1 MRASFLR
8 LTSTLG
14 LAAAL
19 AVGCNS
25 SDYDSGSNSTGTT
38 NASAT
43 GVWSGTDSSTEL
55 TVTALINAAGE
66 AAFIR
71 SDGVLFTGTADVS
84 SNTLAVSV
92 DGYSSF
98 PTTFADGSIHG
109 LGTLNGTV
117 TTASMLS
124 ATLTFTT
131 DGNTAIAGSWSLSYS
146 SIANNASS
154 TGAISGNYTDNSSG
168 DPLAGA
174 VLSINSNGVMTGQS
188 ASSGC
193 VLNGSVSTNDSSHNV
208 YEVAYSYASCTGG
221 DAVLNGVQFTGLA
234 TLNTAQSP
242 SQLLIA
248 VAGASSTAKYGIVSQ
263 LSGS

>member
-8 LTSTLG
+8 LTTTLG
-14 LAAAL
+14 IAAAL
-19 AVGCNS
+19 AVGCNAT
-25 SDYDSGSNSTGTT
+25 DNGSGSNSTGTT
-38 NASAT
+38 NASAA
-43 GVWSGTDSSTEL
+43 GVWSGTDASTGL
-55 TVTALINAAGE
+55 TVTAIINAAGE
-66 AAFIR
+66 ATFIR
-71 SDGVLFTGTADVS
+71 SDGVLFVGTADVS
-84 SNTLAVSV
+84 ANTLAVAV

-109 LGTLNGTV
+109 IGTLNGTV
-117 TTASMLS
+117 STASMLS

-131 DGNTAIAGSWSLSYS
+131 DGNTALTGSWSLSYS

-154 TGAISGNYTDNSSG
+154 TGAISGNYTDNSTGTVLS
-168 DPLAGA
+168 GA
-174 VLSINSNGVMTGQS
+174 VLSITSSGTMTSQ
-188 ASSGC
+188 AANGC

-208 YEVAYSYASCTGG
+208 YEVAYSYASCTGS